1 MGEKRD
7 SLAEYIG
14 ISAPEVPKYL
24 LANNFLTKFFD
35 YDRNT
40 DRELKYEDFGGIL
53 VCEEGSKEKE
63 DKIKESFQHFFD
75 CFSGRNILN
84 VSQNRSK
91 KIFYFPIVEQ
101 MLRTGSHNLRQV
113 LFAMMDLDDT
123 EYKELQ
129 NLLRNFLFQQRSGT
143 NQLLS
148 QMCQA
153 VGNVQLAQAN
163 SGLNESFSYL
173 PQKRFKEL
181 GRKLLADLKVLLSHS
196 SFMELDFYKRYD
208 YLSTLLT
215 FYVIQFI
222 VYRWNEKSPFILC
235 KGSDK
240 NSSLMSGEIHK
251 ACIRN
256 YSDIRDVFPKLQKQ
270 YYGEK
275 AKSEQGE
282 EVVLK
287 YQAGKVSVNDTPFF
301 TYIND
306 LFDGRFGE
314 TIQSMELVRSCF
326 QIDADHP
333 IQEYSKEEFVYRYFN
348 FVKRKKGSNV
358 VKISSSLP
366 TSGRECGFVF
376 PKSNTRFK
384 YFALSQELL
393 EFFVRLYL
401 AEIDEEYDYLDNF
414 VSHLETKYHIY
425 IVKSNRIDKHLS
437 NYQMKITASEFRK
450 NEEALIENLTESN
463 CVIKLSDSGYVITLP
478 EKRGECKLL

>member
-1 MGEKRD
+1 MSEKKD

-24 LANNFLTKFFD
+24 LTNNFLTKFFD

-40 DRELKYEDFGGIL
+40 DREFRYEDFDGIL

-63 DKIKESFQHFFD
+63 EKLIESFQHFFD
-75 CFSGRNILN
+75 CFSGRNLLN

-91 KIFYFPIVEQ
+91 KIYYFPIVEQ

-113 LFAMMDLDDT
+113 LFAMMDLKDT

-129 NLLRNFLFQQRSGT
+129 DLLRNFLFQQRSGT
-143 NQLLS
+143 NQILS

-153 VGNVQLAQAN
+153 MGNIQLTQAN
-163 SGLNESFSYL
+163 RGLNESFFNL
-173 PQKRFKEL
+173 PQTRFKEL
-181 GRKLLADLKVLLSHS
+181 GRKLLGDLKVLLGSP
-196 SFMELDFYKRYD
+196 SFLELDFYRRYD

-215 FYVIQFI
+215 FYVVQFI
-222 VYRWNEKSPFILC
+222 VYRWNENSPFLLC

-240 NSSLMSGEIHK
+240 SSSLMSGEIHK

-256 YSDIRDVFPKLQKQ
+256 YSDIRDVFPKLQNQ

-275 AKSEQGE
+275 ATSAQGE
-282 EVVLK
+282 KFVLE
-287 YQAGKVSVNDTPFF
+287 YQEGEVSVNGAPFF
-301 TYIND
+301 KYINA
-306 LFDGRFGE
+306 LFDGRFGD
-314 TIQSMELVRSCF
+314 TPQSMELVRSCF

-333 IQEYSKEEFVYRYFN
+333 RQEYTKEEFVYHYFN

-358 VKISSSLP
+358 VKISSTLP
-366 TSGRECGFVF
+366 TSGRECGLVF
-376 PKSNTRFK
+376 PKSTSRFK

-401 AEIDEEYDYLDNF
+401 AEIEEEYDYLDNF
-414 VSHLETKYHIY
+414 VSHLETKYHLY
-425 IVKSNRIDKHLS
+425 IIKSNQIDRYLS
-437 NYQMKITASEFRK
+437 KYQMKITASEFRK
-450 NEEALIENLTESN
+450 NEEALIENLRESN
-463 CVIKLSDSGYVITLP
+463 CLVKLSDSGYVITLP
-478 EKRGECKLL
+478 EKRGEFKLL

>member
-1 MGEKRD
+1 MRDKRD

-40 DRELKYEDFGGIL
+40 DREFQYEDFEDIL

-63 DKIKESFQHFFD
+63 EKIRESFQHFFD
-75 CFSGRNILN
+75 CFSGRNIFKA
-84 VSQNRSK
+84 SQKRSN
-91 KIFYFPIVEQ
+91 KIYYFPIVEQ

-113 LFAMMDLDDT
+113 LFAIMEFSDT
-123 EYKELQ
+123 EYIELQ

-153 VGNVQLAQAN
+153 VGNIQLARAN
-163 SGLNESFSYL
+163 NGMNESFSYL
-173 PQKRFKEL
+173 SQKRFKEL

-196 SFMELDFYKRYD
+196 SFLELDFYKRYD

-222 VYRWNEKSPFILC
+222 VYRWNEKTPFILC

-240 NSSLMSGEIHK
+240 SSSLMSGEIHK

-270 YYGEK
+270 YYGERAEK
-275 AKSEQGE
+275 REKFI
-282 EVVLK
+282 LNYK
-287 YQAGKVSVNDTPFF
+287 DGKIDVNGVPFF
-301 TYIND
+301 DYIND
-306 LFDGRFGE
+306 LFDGRFGG
-314 TIQSMELVRSCF
+314 TPQSMELVRSCF
-326 QIDADHP
+326 QIDVTQP
-333 IQEYSKEEFVYRYFN
+333 EQKYSKEEFVYRYFN

-358 VKISSSLP
+358 VKISSALP

-414 VSHLETKYHIY
+414 VSRLEEKYHIY
-425 IVKSNRIDKHLS
+425 IVKSNQIDKCLS

-450 NEEALIENLTESN
+450 NEEALIENLAESN
-463 CVIKLSDSGYVITLP
+463 CLIKLSDSGYVITLP
-478 EKRGECKLL
+478 EKRGEFKLL

>member
-35 YDRNT
+35 YDRST
-40 DRELKYEDFGGIL
+40 DREFKYEDFGDIL
-53 VCEEGSKEKE
+53 VCEEGDEEKKQ
-63 DKIKESFQHFFD
+63 KIKESFQYFFD

-84 VSQNRSK
+84 VSQNRTN
-91 KIFYFPIVEQ
+91 KIYYFPIVEQ

-113 LFAMMDLDDT
+113 LFAMMDLNDS
-123 EYKELQ
+123 EYMELQ
-129 NLLRNFLFQQRSGT
+129 NLLRNSLFQQRNGT

-153 VGNVQLAQAN
+153 VGDVHLTPAN
-163 SGLNESFSYL
+163 GGSNESFSYL
-173 PQKRFKEL
+173 PQKRFKAL
-181 GRKLLADLKVLLSHS
+181 GRKLLKDLRVLLGHS
-196 SFMELDFYKRYD
+196 SFLELDFYKRYD

-222 VYRWNEKSPFILC
+222 VYRWNENSPFILC

-240 NSSLMSGEIHK
+240 SSSLMSGEIHK
-251 ACIRN
+251 ACVRN

-275 AKSEQGE
+275 AKSEQRE
-282 EVVLK
+282 KFVLE
-287 YQAGKVSVNDTPFF
+287 YQKSKVTVNGTPFF
-301 TYIND
+301 KYIND
-306 LFDGRFGE
+306 LFDGRFSE
-314 TIQSMELVRSCF
+314 TPQSMELVRSCF
-326 QIDADHP
+326 QIDADCP
-333 IQEYSKEEFVYRYFN
+333 EREYSEEEFVYRYFN

-358 VKISSSLP
+358 VKISSTLP

-376 PKSNTRFK
+376 PKSNTRYK

-393 EFFVRLYL
+393 VFLVRLYL
-401 AEIDEEYDYLDNF
+401 ADIDEEYDYLDNF
-414 VSHLETKYHIY
+414 VSYLETKYHIY

-463 CVIKLSDSGYVITLP
+463 CMIKLSDSGYVITLP
-478 EKRGECKLL
+478 EKRGEFKLL